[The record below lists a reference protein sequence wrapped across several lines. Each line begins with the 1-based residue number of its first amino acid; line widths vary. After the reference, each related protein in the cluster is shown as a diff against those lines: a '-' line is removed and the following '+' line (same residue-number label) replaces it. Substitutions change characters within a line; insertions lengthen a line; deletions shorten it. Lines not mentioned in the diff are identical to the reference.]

1 VNPPVPDSDDHLR
14 EHPLD
19 SEQVF
24 KGKLLDVRRD
34 HVRLPDGS
42 TATREYIKHSGAVLV
57 VPILDDGSLVVE
69 RQYRYPLSRVMLE
82 FPAGKIDPGES
93 TLTCAVRELAE
104 ETGYRAAEWAH
115 AGVLH
120 NAIAYS
126 DEGIHIFF
134 ARGLSRGEQKL
145 DDGEFLE
152 LVTHTVEDLDRMA
165 VSGELTDAK
174 TLIGLLLLRR
184 SRYGAGLTVR
194 DALLATSLLVAGN
207 SVVFTHLPV
216 TADRSISVFM
226 LAYMDSTDGSLSSA
240 DIEDVVV
247 TEYVRERGAIDKR
260 LDEQIVSGNIEKV
273 GDRYR
278 ITDQGRGLMRLYRAI
293 AALYG
298 VDPTNLSP

>member
-1 VNPPVPDSDDHLR
+1 VNRGEAGRLVAFYVLALALGSALYVALFHT
-14 EHPLD
+14 PLLASID
-19 SEQVF
+19 VF
-24 KGKLLDVRRD
+24 FYRGLGLL
-34 HVRLPDGS
+34 LM
-42 TATREYIKHSGAVLV
+42 TGAV
-57 VPILDDGSLVVE
+57 
-69 RQYRYPLSRVMLE
+69 
-82 FPAGKIDPGES
+82 
-93 TLTCAVRELAE
+93 
-104 ETGYRAAEWAH
+104 
-115 AGVLH
+115 
-120 NAIAYS
+120 
-126 DEGIHIFF
+126 
-134 ARGLSRGEQKL
+134 
-145 DDGEFLE
+145 
-152 LVTHTVEDLDRMA
+152 
-165 VSGELTDAK
+165 